1 MQPSCER
8 RVYILSINRR
18 NRLMLGVR
26 DKMKK
31 TIIIIAACCVAI
43 TIITVVITRQK
54 SVLPPTVMGE
64 HFAPQLITDEAWRES
79 IANDPTAH
87 GYSGYGILQD
97 RKSDVAI
104 QEGLRD
110 IESEDGYVWMNAAS
124 YLGSRGRKEA
134 IPYLIKALRHT
145 AWRSDDE
152 RVELLRQLSGET
164 FGNSFEDWFNWYVAQ
179 PNQVQLDWES
189 SLGHS
194 PRLPKTNREQAG
206 ATNRLPAEES
216 KAP

>member
-1 MQPSCER
+1 
-8 RVYILSINRR
+8 
-18 NRLMLGVR
+18 
-26 DKMKK
+26 MKK
-31 TIIIIAACCVAI
+31 PFIIIAACCVAI
-43 TIITVVITRQK
+43 AIFAVVIVRQK
-54 SVLPPTVMGE
+54 GVLPPSVIGE
-64 HFAPQLITDEAWRES
+64 HVAPQFITDEAWRES
-79 IANDPTAH
+79 IAEDPTAH
-87 GYSGYGILQD
+87 GYSGYGILRD
-97 RKSDVAI
+97 RRSDVAI

-152 RVELLRQLSGET
+152 RVEQLRQLTGET

-179 PNQVQLDWES
+179 PNQIQLDWES

-194 PRLPKTNREQAG
+194 PRLPKTNREQDVAPQSV
-206 ATNRLPAEES
+206 TRSES
-216 KAP
+216 KSEGGNKPQPESEARSR